1 MTIYNRGIGILELR
15 ILTIMLEQKH
25 NEKSKMPTY
34 PIILIPDR
42 IQRAQNAEPSVPPFA
57 GIAPSKPTAP
67 PQVYNKE
74 DLKLWGIIGFL
85 VSLVLFLING
95 GLGISALLVS
105 AGVIVYLAWS
115 MNQSF
120 PKRLLEYENYV
131 REYPNLLQEYQCQEK
146 DYQKEITRIRSPA
159 NVAQYRQDELLKALK
174 QTTPND
180 GRNSN
185 AKRGYLE
192 PKLEKYL
199 RLYFEKYIQT
209 GLTIQER
216 KYTISPDFAYID
228 SHTSLYIDIELDE
241 PYDYYSGTPI
251 HYVGIDGWRNSVV
264 ESRGW
269 CVIRFAEEQVARQ
282 PDECCKEIAK
292 FIFHILGDATI
303 LKSFTYVGDIIPIE
317 QWTEAEAAAMAAQ
330 NYRQNYNNVN
340 LLNEENENVGKSFS
354 DLLKLARNS
363 NNGRKIQSNF
373 EFRLPSERKENVSK
387 VSSELLKS
395 IKNGNKAHKPYKNRL
410 IDAVA
415 RGSWDQEAEDILHAI
430 AMRGTNPKYTIKN
443 HEVFLDL
450 LAQSKIRR
458 IESDF

>member
-57 GIAPSKPTAP
+57 GIAPSKPTTP

-199 RLYFEKYIQT
+199 KYIET
-209 GLTIQER
+209 G
-216 KYTISPDFAYID
+216 
-228 SHTSLYIDIELDE
+228 
-241 PYDYYSGTPI
+241 
-251 HYVGIDGWRNSVV
+251 
-264 ESRGW
+264 
-269 CVIRFAEEQVARQ
+269 
-282 PDECCKEIAK
+282 
-292 FIFHILGDATI
+292 
-303 LKSFTYVGDIIPIE
+303 
-317 QWTEAEAAAMAAQ
+317 
-330 NYRQNYNNVN
+330 
-340 LLNEENENVGKSFS
+340 
-354 DLLKLARNS
+354 
-363 NNGRKIQSNF
+363 
-373 EFRLPSERKENVSK
+373 EFN
-387 VSSELLKS
+387 
-395 IKNGNKAHKPYKNRL
+395 
-410 IDAVA
+410 
-415 RGSWDQEAEDILHAI
+415 
-430 AMRGTNPKYTIKN
+430 
-443 HEVFLDL
+443 
-450 LAQSKIRR
+450 
-458 IESDF
+458 